1 MEGEEIIFWRRKRGY
16 SQERLAKEIPVCVRQ
31 LSLYENNRVKNP
43 SDWVYERIR
52 EILDIPKGDK

>member
-43 SDWVYERIR
+43 SDWVYE
-52 EILDIPKGDK
+52 